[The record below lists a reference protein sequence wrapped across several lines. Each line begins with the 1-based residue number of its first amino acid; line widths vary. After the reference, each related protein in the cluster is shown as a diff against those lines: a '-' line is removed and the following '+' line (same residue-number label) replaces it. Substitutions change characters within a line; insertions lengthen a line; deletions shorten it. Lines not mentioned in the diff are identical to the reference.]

1 MGYACLENGG
11 GLQVEGDFEKLCVQR
26 VVVNIWLLGDDS
38 WSPCLQ
44 RYDGVVSWVITYT
57 WLILATLC

>member
-11 GLQVEGDFEKLCVQR
+11 GLQVEGDFEKLCVQF
-26 VVVNIWLLGDDS
+26 VVNIWLLDDDC
-38 WSPCLQ
+38 WSPCLP
-44 RYDGVVSWVITYT
+44 RYDGVVWWVITYT